1 MSTEQEL
8 TEIEISLS
16 NAKYALENANCL
28 ARLYKNKDFKHLVLD
43 GYFVK
48 QASRCVMNKAAPG
61 FQTEDA
67 QGEMVRDIDS
77 IGRLKQYFV
86 AVNAM
91 GEMAMKSL
99 ADDSKTQ
106 EEILA
111 EDL

>member
-1 MSTEQEL
+1 MSEQEL

-16 NAKYALENANCL
+16 NAEYAVRNLECL
-28 ARLYKNKDFKHLVLD
+28 ERLYKNKDFKHLVLD

-48 QASRCVMNKAAPG
+48 QASRAVMGKAEPAM
-61 FQTEDA
+61 QTEDA

-86 AVNAM
+86 AVRAM
-91 GEMAMKSL
+91 GELARKSI
-99 ADDSKTQ
+99 ADDSKTR